1 MTPAKPNIQEAPVAI
16 IGMACI
22 FPESRTLKEYWHML
36 FNGIDAIRPIPEK
49 THWKL
54 ADYFNSDPACPDHT
68 YCSRG
73 GFIPEIA
80 FDPLSYGIPPNNLQ
94 ATDTSQLLGLEV
106 AKTALEDAGYAPGTA
121 QLERLKVNV
130 ILGVTGTQELVIPL
144 GARLGHPYW
153 KQALED
159 AGVPPEVRRDV
170 MDRIETSYVQWQEN
184 SFPGL
189 LGNVVA
195 GRIANRLNLS
205 GTNAV
210 SDAACA
216 SSLSAVHTAV
226 MELQSGRCDMSI
238 TGGVDTLNDI
248 FMHMCFSKTGVL
260 SHTSD
265 AKPFSKDADGT
276 VLGEGIGMLV
286 LKRLSDAQR
295 DKDRIYAVIK
305 GIGTASDGR
314 TSAVYA
320 PESGGQIRALT
331 DAYERAGVDP
341 GTIGLIEAHGT
352 GTRVGDKVEFTA
364 LRQCF
369 EGMAPCQ
376 SAAIGSVK
384 SMIGHAKAAAGA
396 AGLIKS
402 ALALHNKILPPTLKA
417 GEPDPDLDI
426 ATSSFYLNDQ
436 AKPLGSRPGN
446 AQAIRR
452 FSLWF
457 RRVQFSCSA

>member
-1 MTPAKPNIQEAPVAI
+1 
-16 IGMACI
+16 
-22 FPESRTLKEYWHML
+22 ML

-49 THWKL
+49 SHWKL

-238 TGGVDTLNDI
+238 TGWCGY
-248 FMHMCFSKTGVL
+248 
-260 SHTSD
+260 
-265 AKPFSKDADGT
+265 
-276 VLGEGIGMLV
+276 
-286 LKRLSDAQR
+286 AQR
-295 DKDRIYAVIK
+295 YLHAYVFFKDRGPIPYQRRQTLFQ
-305 GIGTASDGR
+305 GCRRHRTGR
-314 TSAVYA
+314 GDRHAGPQA
-320 PESGGQIRALT
+320 PER
-331 DAYERAGVDP
+331 
-341 GTIGLIEAHGT
+341 
-352 GTRVGDKVEFTA
+352 
-364 LRQCF
+364 C
-369 EGMAPCQ
+369 
-376 SAAIGSVK
+376 
-384 SMIGHAKAAAGA
+384 AKG
-396 AGLIKS
+396 
-402 ALALHNKILPPTLKA
+402 
-417 GEPDPDLDI
+417 
-426 ATSSFYLNDQ
+426 
-436 AKPLGSRPGN
+436 
-446 AQAIRR
+446 
-452 FSLWF
+452 
-457 RRVQFSCSA
+457 